1 MRIVALAG
9 GVGGAKLADGLS
21 QNLAAD
27 ELTVIVNVGDDFNHM
42 GLRICPDLDT
52 VCYTLGGLANPDTGW
67 GRSNETWT
75 VYDQIVKLG
84 GPDWFHLG
92 DNDIATHLERT
103 RLLAEGIPLSE
114 IVHEF
119 CRKWGIKVRVLPVS
133 NDQIPTMVATKDQG
147 ELGFQ
152 DYFVRNRCEPT
163 VTGFRFAGVSE
174 ARLAPGV
181 EKAVLEADG
190 IIICPSNPYVSI
202 APILTVPGMMD
213 LVMKKK
219 VVAVSPIIGGKAL
232 KGPAAKMF
240 NEMGIEASSLA
251 VARHYQDFL
260 SGFVLDDIDVQYAE
274 EIQRSGII
282 SLTTNTIMQS
292 IEDRKRLAAEVLSFC
307 EDIFFK

>member
-1 MRIVALAG
+1 
-9 GVGGAKLADGLS
+9 
-21 QNLAAD
+21 
-27 ELTVIVNVGDDFNHM
+27 
-42 GLRICPDLDT
+42 
-52 VCYTLGGLANPDTGW
+52 
-67 GRSNETWT
+67 
-75 VYDQIVKLG
+75 
-84 GPDWFHLG
+84 
-92 DNDIATHLERT
+92 
-103 RLLAEGIPLSE
+103 
-114 IVHEF
+114 
-119 CRKWGIKVRVLPVS
+119 
-133 NDQIPTMVATKDQG
+133 
-147 ELGFQ
+147 
-152 DYFVRNRCEPT
+152 
-163 VTGFRFAGVSE
+163 
-174 ARLAPGV
+174 
-181 EKAVLEADG
+181 
-190 IIICPSNPYVSI
+190 
-202 APILTVPGMMD
+202 MMD